1 MEGEVVIIQLV
12 FTGHA
17 ALLCSIF
24 HPPLLEGSQPPR
36 FVHREDVPAVWPLLL
51 RLGLSSLMRS
61 IRGVNPVE
69 ECMDDIGGL
78 WLRIQNLCQGVQA
91 QRYAT
96 FFYGYR
102 SQTSLYVLAS
112 LLMRLCT
119 CVLPFPG
126 DPYCR
131 FEAFL
136 NVQACVSPPSRHF
149 IEHVSGW

>member
-1 MEGEVVIIQLV
+1 
-12 FTGHA
+12 
-17 ALLCSIF
+17 
-24 HPPLLEGSQPPR
+24 
-36 FVHREDVPAVWPLLL
+36 
-51 RLGLSSLMRS
+51 MRS

-96 FFYGYR
+96 FFSGYR
-102 SQTSLYVLAS
+102 SQTPLYFLARI
-112 LLMRLCT
+112 LMRLCT

-126 DPYCR
+126 DLYRR

-136 NVQACVSPPSRHF
+136 NVQACVSPASRHF